1 MTDQRSPPRT
11 IPLPAAIPFP
21 RIPELAGLA
30 SYAQAARIGLGVEEN
45 VGRLLRY
52 HWVERRLMAIAVS
65 HLPGTPEWEVKCALA
80 LHQWQS
86 AGHVDALRR
95 RIGEMRSPV
104 PALDAPPDPALDVF
118 LSEVL
123 HSGDTVEL
131 LTGVYRVTFPAL
143 ADAYRR
149 HVAATNPLVDHPTVR
164 LLRAAAADSDDA
176 VVWGARAASAVLA
189 GDPPARRRAEEW
201 ESHLRAY
208 LTAAGGVAGDGV
220 VPPALPSRYDEEE
233 SPGASSSRALPPRRG
248 GAGQGP
254 DLTPRRDKRFKGTH
268 DFDFPPHVVY
278 SAADVPA
285 DERNLAL
292 LAKRALEMDVPEMM
306 ASVMVERTDLPW
318 EFQLDWS
325 RQLWDEARHAMMGT
339 VALTARGIDWTG
351 IPLNVGFSL
360 RLNLHAT
367 PAERQALLFAIEQ
380 SLMPGDTGKRAEYET
395 ALESGDALSAHFHD
409 YDWADEVLHARI
421 GRRWIQHDGL
431 TVAEAIEKAREV
443 HARTWAA
450 LDQYRDPPAGGDW
463 WNDFVRRA
471 LGRPSALPPDRRTA
485 PPEIIPE

>member
-1 MTDQRSPPRT
+1 MPGPS
-11 IPLPAAIPFP
+11 PFP

-30 SYAQAARIGLGVEEN
+30 SYAQAARVGLSVDDN
-45 VGRLLRY
+45 VTRLLRY

-65 HLPGTPEWEVKCALA
+65 RLPATPEWEVKCALA

-86 AGHVDALRR
+86 AEHVDALRR
-95 RIGEMRSPV
+95 RIAEMRSPAPSV
-104 PALDAPPDPALDVF
+104 DEPPNPALDTF

-131 LTGVYRVTFPAL
+131 LTGVYRVAFPAI

-149 HVAATNPLVDHPTVR
+149 HIAATNPLVDQPTVR
-164 LLRAAAADSDDA
+164 VLRVALADSDDA
-176 VVWGARAASAVLA
+176 MVWGARAASAVLA
-189 GDPPARRRAEEW
+189 GDPMARRRAEEW
-201 ESHLRAY
+201 EAHLRAY
-208 LTAAGGVAGDGV
+208 LTAAGGIAGDGV
-220 VPPALPSRYDEEE
+220 VPANLPSRYEDDQTE
-233 SPGASSSRALPPRRG
+233 SVAATRSLPQRRAT
-248 GAGQGP
+248 AAFEA
-254 DLTPRRDKRFKGTH
+254 DMTPQRDQRFTGTH

-278 SAADVPA
+278 AAAEAPA

-292 LAKRALEMDVPEMM
+292 LAKRTLEMDVPEMM

-339 VALTARGIDWTG
+339 VALAARGIDWTRL
-351 IPLNVGFSL
+351 PLNVGFSL
-360 RLNLHAT
+360 RLNLYAT
-367 PAERQALLFAIEQ
+367 AAERQAMLFAIEQ
-380 SLMPGDTGKRAEYET
+380 ALMPGDTGKRSEYET
-395 ALESGDALSAHFHD
+395 AVASGDALSAHFHD

-431 TVAEAIEKAREV
+431 TVAQAMEKAREV
-443 HARTWAA
+443 HRRTWAA
-450 LDQYRDPPAGGDW
+450 LEGHRGPPVQGDW
-463 WNDFVRRA
+463 WDDFVRRA
-471 LGRPSALPPDRRTA
+471 LGRPSALTPEQRKA